1 MIKDFAPPPQ
11 QVQRWA
17 KPPPLDAQEGVKL
30 QGGGALPPVCPG
42 GGGATPTPPP
52 VPDPGAGTTEIKK
65 TATTIK
71 VYAGSRMLGTAAGST
86 WLQSG

>member
-1 MIKDFAPPPQ
+1 MVKDFAPPLNKFSGG
-11 QVQRWA
+11 RS
-17 KPPPLDAQEGVKL
+17 PPPLDAQEGVKL

-71 VYAGSRMLGTAAGST
+71 VYAGSRTLGTAAGST